1 MTRNLTSD
9 LDKNSFIFRNI
20 TIYLSYLSKI
30 FKEKI
35 FKNLTN
41 CKASAYIIILRRF
54 FFKKNDLAYLIKKE
68 KSKDNVSKIISNKF
82 LFFMNFKKE

>member
-30 FKEKI
+30 FKEKF
-35 FKNLTN
+35 FKKSYKLQSFCLHYQIET
-41 CKASAYIIILRRF
+41 I

-68 KSKDNVSKIISNKF
+68 KLKDNVSKIISNKF